1 MSKDYK
7 KYYDFSPN
15 LDAPPLESEEDDFLI
30 PEICMYHVQFKAL
43 GLQQLLEYYKREK
56 DYDLDITIIEKSG
69 AFSSQNAKKE
79 LEIRNIFS
87 RLGNNQIAG
96 LIFMMNGEEG
106 NLIHATPFL
115 IARKNDKLILIKFEK
130 DLSIFAKASDIETVM
145 VANYHIG
152 MKYVLQH
159 DIVSCATF
167 SFNTLKNCLLDDD
180 FLKSCLDD
188 AKPTLKVKER
198 MGQSRLYEASFKAA
212 YRASV
217 DEKEHIQFQDDYGAI
232 NLKAWFKGH
241 DYARKINP
249 SHLDLLDDYN
259 RKLFLRIDERRR
271 EIKANVGMPEAE
283 TGDDLFRGA
292 DIDLPDNSP
301 EKPKSTKDEVI
312 STPIK

>member
-15 LDAPPLESEEDDFLI
+15 LDEPTSESEDDDFAI
-30 PEICMYHVQFKAL
+30 PKTCYVQFKTL
-43 GLQQLLEYYKREK
+43 GLQQLLEYYKRGK
-56 DYDLDITIIEKSG
+56 DYDLDIEIIESKG
-69 AFSSQNAKKE
+69 PFLTQEARKE
-79 LEIRNIFS
+79 LEIRKIFS
-87 RLGNNQIAG
+87 RLANNQIAG
-96 LIFMMNGEEG
+96 LVFMTIGDEE
-106 NLIHATPFL
+106 NLIHAIPFL
-115 IARKNDKLILIKFEK
+115 VAKKNDRLRLIKFEK
-130 DLSIFAKASDIETVM
+130 DQHIFVKDGEVETAM
-145 VANYHIG
+145 VANYRVD

-188 AKPTLKVKER
+188 TKPTLKVKER
-198 MGQSRLYEASFKAA
+198 MGQSRLYETSFKAA

-217 DEKEHIQFQDDYGAI
+217 DEKEHTQFQDDYGAI

-271 EIKANVGMPEAE
+271 EIKANAGMPEAE

-292 DIDLPDNSP
+292 EIDLPDNSP
-301 EKPKSTKDEVI
+301 KKPKSTKEEVI
-312 STPIK
+312 STSIK